1 MFIAILISI
10 NDMIKYHKCNDFE
23 SNTYFHLFPQVISQ
37 MGLVG
42 SLLREC
48 HKAKIKVSTGMCS
61 FIKTRESIWQNLL
74 RSRLFFYEGQMFL
87 GFTGHSVSRWLSWV
101 PCSYRTEVPISLM
114 TVGLFSAPEF
124 YCIPWLIFPM
134 PLKPVT
140 VDQSP
145 FHASSLLPFLQ
156 LLISLQ
162 LQPRKGLWLLFI
174 YFFLDDWSV
183 LFITMLD
190 AACLYLEYYTLKCN
204 RLSSLAF
211 LVKWEIVST
220 LT

>member
-1 MFIAILISI
+1 MWVSVFIAILISI
-10 NDMIKYHKCNDFE
+10 SDMIKYHKCNDFE

-61 FIKTRESIWQNLL
+61 FIKTQESIWQNLL

-140 VDQSP
+140 VDQRP

-162 LQPRKGLWLLFI
+162 LQPKKGLWLLFI
-174 YFFLDDWSV
+174 FSLMTD
-183 LFITMLD
+183 LF
-190 AACLYLEYYTLKCN
+190 YL
-204 RLSSLAF
+204 
-211 LVKWEIVST
+211 
-220 LT
+220 